1 MDRLKKSWMILIMLM
16 AVLLTAC
23 SSKSETIMREFSSAD
38 KTVAIRMDESW
49 NSEDMGVENWVAA
62 FTGDETE
69 GIVVMQMPKTAYNNI
84 SDIGGLRDMVE
95 ESFSVSGVEEM
106 EKPEISSLSG
116 IEAYKG
122 KVNLEDVN
130 GEGFIVYGET
140 EYAYYSILYAAPA
153 LDEKKTEYFAQVC
166 ATLKESAPEEVQ
178 EVSAETG
185 EEEAEAV
192 TAEETLQ
199 PAVASMDDVLRW
211 FNATCAILI
220 QNNGWD
226 YNIYGGLAE
235 NETNQATVQQFLVD
249 YWAITDRST
258 AEKTLKML
266 EEEGHGPEFANE
278 MTYLKELGIEDLS
291 ADKRKDF
298 MIANFTMSDAEA
310 QTYVDWY
317 TYYETNKER
326 GISAWDYSRMM
337 TILAD
342 SYLAGYYTKEEALDA
357 SLEIAKAIQNS
368 YESWDQF
375 MEGYFVGY
383 EFWTFE
389 SSDERRAVYEE
400 LKSASDSP
408 YNIEWNLPLEKCW

>member
-1 MDRLKKSWMILIMLM
+1 MLT

-23 SSKSETIMREFSSAD
+23 GNSSETIMREFSSAD

-69 GIVVMQMPKTAYNNI
+69 GIVVMQMPKTAYSNI
-84 SDIGGLRDMVE
+84 SDIGGLKDMVE
-95 ESFSVSGVEEM
+95 ESFSVSGVEEI

-116 IEAYKG
+116 VEAYKG
-122 KVNLEDVN
+122 KVNLEDVS
-130 GEGFIVYGET
+130 GDGFIVYGET

-153 LDEKKTEYFAQVC
+153 LDEKKTEYFQQVC
-166 ATLKESAPEEVQ
+166 ATFKESAPEEIQ
-178 EVSAETG
+178 EVSDETG
-185 EEEAEAV
+185 EEETDAEAEPQS
-192 TAEETLQ
+192 TA
-199 PAVASMDDVLRW
+199 ASKDDVLRW

-226 YNIYGGLAE
+226 YNIYGGLEE
-235 NETNQATVQQFLVD
+235 NETNQAEVQKFLTD

-258 AEKTLKML
+258 ADKTLKML
-266 EEEGHGPEFANE
+266 EEEGHGVEFVNE

-298 MIANFTMSDAEA
+298 MIANFTVNDAEA
-310 QTYVDWY
+310 QSYVDWY

-357 SLEIAKAIQNS
+357 SLEVAKAIQNS
-368 YESWDQF
+368 YDSWDQF

-383 EFWTFE
+383 EYWTFE

-400 LKSASDSP
+400 LKAASDSP
-408 YNIEWNLPLEKCW
+408 YNIDWNLPLEKCW

>member
-1 MDRLKKSWMILIMLM
+1 MNRLKKSRIILIVLM

-23 SSKSETIMREFSSAD
+23 GKSSETIMREFSSAD

-69 GIVVMQMPKTAYNNI
+69 GIVVMQMPKTAYGNI
-84 SDIGGLRDMVE
+84 SDIGGLKEMVE
-95 ESFSVSGVEEM
+95 ESFSVSGIEEI

-116 IEAYKG
+116 VEAYKG
-122 KVNLEDVN
+122 KVNLEDVS
-130 GEGFIVYGET
+130 GDGFIVYGET

-153 LDEKKTEYFAQVC
+153 LDEKKTEYFQQVC
-166 ATLKESAPEEVQ
+166 ATLKESAPEEAQ
-178 EVSAETG
+178 EALAEIE
-185 EEEAEAV
+185 EEEAEA
-192 TAEETLQ
+192 TPQ
-199 PAVASMDDVLRW
+199 PAAASQDDVLRW
-211 FNATCAILI
+211 FNATCAIWI

-226 YNIYGGLAE
+226 YNIYGGLVESEA
-235 NETNQATVQQFLVD
+235 NQAEAQKFLAD

-266 EEEGHGPEFANE
+266 NEEGHSVAFAND
-278 MTYLKELGIEDLS
+278 MVYLKELGIGDLTV
-291 ADKRKDF
+291 DKRKDF
-298 MIANFTMSDAEA
+298 MIANFTVSDAEA
-310 QTYVDWY
+310 QSHVEWY
-317 TYYETNKER
+317 TYYEQNEER

-357 SLEIAKAIQNS
+357 SLEVAKMIQGS

-383 EFWTFE
+383 EYWTFE
-389 SSDERRAVYEE
+389 SSDARRAIYEE
-400 LKSASDSP
+400 LKAASDSP

>member
-1 MDRLKKSWMILIMLM
+1 MDRAKKSWMILIMLM

-23 SSKSETIMREFSSAD
+23 SSKSGTIMREFSSAD

-106 EKPEISSLSG
+106 EKPEISGLSG

-122 KVNLEDVN
+122 RVNLEDVN
-130 GEGFIVYGET
+130 GDGFIVYGET

-153 LDEKKTEYFAQVC
+153 LDEKKTEYFQQVC
-166 ATLKESAPEEVQ
+166 ATLKESVPEEVQ

-199 PAVASMDDVLRW
+199 PTAASMDDVLRW

-226 YNIYGGLAE
+226 YNIYGGLVD

-389 SSDERRAVYEE
+389 SSDERRTVYEE
-400 LKSASDSP
+400 LKAASDSP